1 MILSDDKMRARI
13 AAIQTVLHAVDFKG
27 KDVNAIGLIDRQI
40 CGEPALRT
48 K

>member
-1 MILSDDKMRARI
+1 MILSADKMRARI

-27 KDVNAIGLIDRQI
+27 KDLAAIGQIDRSI
-40 CGEPALRT
+40 CGDPSLRI